1 MEEPASDFVPRPAEG
16 LHHRNVLAMF
26 GARVH
31 RSAHQPALRYKV
43 GGVWRTMSWAQW
55 DEAARAL
62 AASLLRQGITRG
74 DRVAIVLRTCREW
87 VVADLAIAMA
97 GAVSVPVY
105 PSLAPDQTQAI
116 LADSG
121 AVAMVVEEATGL
133 EVVREAHARGEL
145 RSLRLAVVVDGPI
158 PVSPAPGAVEGQPDA
173 QLDAQP
179 DAQLDVGAWS
189 AMVGEPPTPELSA
202 RLDALAAEIGPEDEM
217 TYVYTSGA
225 TGEPKGA
232 VLCHRNLV
240 YEAWAI
246 KNVVPV
252 RHTDEQLLV
261 LPLAHIFARHL
272 VWAAVEQGAVSAFAE
287 REDRIAANFIE
298 IAPTFVA
305 GVPRMYERAYAQ
317 ILHEMGRTGPTGA
330 MAPWGGVGQ
339 AVFERALEVGRR
351 ASQLRQRGEALPMS
365 LALQLS
371 VADRVL
377 RRVRQR
383 FGGRIRFFV
392 SGGAP
397 LPREVAELFH
407 AVGLLVLEGYGLS
420 ETTGATHVNR
430 PDRFRFGTV
439 GPALPGCETR
449 VAEDGEVLLRGHNV
463 MLRYHGRPEETAA
476 VLDAEGWL
484 HTGDIGE
491 LHDGFLRITDRKK
504 DLLKTSTG
512 KYVAPLVIEKRLRL
526 HEGIGDVTVCGD
538 ARPFVVALISL
549 DEEAML
555 ARSDREGLGCHG
567 YGDLAVHPRVRQIVQ
582 THIDEVNAGLSRHER
597 VRGFAIVPQPY
608 TEQTGELTPTRKVK
622 RGVVLQRHAAAIEAM
637 YHSEAS
643 DPSRSGSFGS
653 SHPRE
658 R

>member
-1 MEEPASDFVPRPAEG
+1 MDEPPSDFVPRPAEG
-16 LHHRNVLAMF
+16 LLHRNVVAMHA
-26 GARVH
+26 ARVR

-55 DEAARAL
+55 EDAASAL
-62 AASLLRQGITRG
+62 AASLLRLGIARG
-74 DRVAIVLRTCREW
+74 DRVAILSRTRREW

-105 PSLAPDQTQAI
+105 PSLAPDQAQAI

-121 AVAMVVEEATGL
+121 AVAVVLEEALGL
-133 EVVREAHARGEL
+133 EIIVQAHARGEL
-145 RSLRLAVVVDGPI
+145 SSLRTAIVIEDTGSSSPDGPLAVH
-158 PVSPAPGAVEGQPDA
+158 AWDA
-173 QLDAQP
+173 AI
-179 DAQLDVGAWS
+179 AT
-189 AMVGEPPTPELSA
+189 PPSPELA
-202 RLDALAAEIGPEDEM
+202 ERLQALATAIGPDDEM

-252 RHTDEQLLV
+252 GHMDEQLLV

-272 VWAAVEQGAVSAFAE
+272 LWAAVEQGAVSAFAE
-287 REDRIAANFIE
+287 REDRVMANFIE

-305 GVPRMYERAYAQ
+305 AVPRMYERAYAR
-317 ILHEMGRTGPTGA
+317 IVHDASAR
-330 MAPWGGVGQ
+330 GGVGR
-339 AVFERALEVGRR
+339 AVLERALEIGRR
-351 ASQLRQRGEALPMS
+351 ASQLRQRGEALPTS

-371 VADRVL
+371 LADRVL
-377 RRVRQR
+377 RRIRDQ

-397 LPREVAELFH
+397 LSREVAELFH
-407 AVGLLVLEGYGLS
+407 AVGLLILEGYGLS
-420 ETTGATHVNR
+420 ESTGATHVNR

-449 VAEDGEVLLRGHNV
+449 LAEDGEVLLRGHNV
-463 MLRYHGRPEETAA
+463 MLRYHGRPQETAE
-476 VLDAEGWL
+476 VLDDQGWL

-491 LHDGFLRITDRKK
+491 LQDGFLRITDRKK
-504 DLLKTSTG
+504 DLLKTSAG
-512 KYVAPLVIEKRLRL
+512 KYVAPLMLEKRLRL
-526 HEGIGDVTVCGD
+526 HEGIAHATVCGD
-538 ARPFVVALISL
+538 ARPFVVALLSL

-567 YGDLAVHPRVRQIVQ
+567 YADLAVHPRIRQIVQ
-582 THIDEVNAGLSRHER
+582 AHVDEVNASLSRHER
-597 VRGFAIVPQPY
+597 IRGLHVVPRPY
-608 TEQTGELTPTRKVK
+608 AEETGELTPTRKVK
-622 RGVVLQRHAAAIEAM
+622 RGVVLQRYAAAIEAL
-637 YHSEAS
+637 YAS
-643 DPSRSGSFGS
+643 DPAEASRSGVLGLGS
-653 SHPRE
+653 PARG
-658 R
+658 